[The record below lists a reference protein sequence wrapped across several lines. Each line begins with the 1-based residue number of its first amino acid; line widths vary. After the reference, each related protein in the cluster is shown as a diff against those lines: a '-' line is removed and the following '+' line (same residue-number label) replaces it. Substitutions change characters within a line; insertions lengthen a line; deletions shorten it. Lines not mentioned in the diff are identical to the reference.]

1 MAPLL
6 IVPPNC
12 VARAKAAPVQVR
24 EPESRKTRWLPLLV
38 IPLTVMVVMELC
50 TIMLGVRVTLGGAGG
65 GEGGGGEGGG
75 GEGGGDGGGG
85 DGGGGAGG
93 GFGGRG
99 GGEGGGGEGGGGERG
114 GGNPL
119 RTNSCVADR

>member
-1 MAPLL
+1 MVESWTEMAPLL

-24 EPESRKTRWLPLLV
+24 EPAGRKTRWLPLLV
-38 IPLTVMVVMELC
+38 IPLTVMVVMVLC

-75 GEGGGDGGGG
+75 GGGGDGGGG
-85 DGGGGAGG
+85 EEDVTVSSA
-93 GFGGRG
+93 
-99 GGEGGGGEGGGGERG
+99 E
-114 GGNPL
+114 L
-119 RTNSCVADR
+119 TYLK

>member
-6 IVPPNC
+6 TVPPNC

-24 EPESRKTRWLPLLV
+24 EPDGRKTRWLPLLV
-38 IPLTVMVVMELC
+38 IPLTAMVVVELC

-85 DGGGGAGG
+85 
-93 GFGGRG
+93 
-99 GGEGGGGEGGGGERG
+99 EGGGGEGGGGVG
-114 GGNPL
+114 GGGGGGG
-119 RTNSCVADR
+119 SCGGGAGHVETEP

>member
-24 EPESRKTRWLPLLV
+24 EPLEGRKTRWLPLLV
-38 IPLTVMVVMELC
+38 IPLTVMVVMVLC
-50 TIMLGVRVTLGGAGG
+50 TIMWGVRVTLGGAGG

-75 GEGGGDGGGG
+75 GDGGGGDGGGG
-85 DGGGGAGG
+85 DGGDEGG
-93 GFGGRG
+93 GGKGGG
-99 GGEGGGGEGGGGERG
+99 GDGEGGGGEGG
-114 GGNPL
+114 
-119 RTNSCVADR
+119 